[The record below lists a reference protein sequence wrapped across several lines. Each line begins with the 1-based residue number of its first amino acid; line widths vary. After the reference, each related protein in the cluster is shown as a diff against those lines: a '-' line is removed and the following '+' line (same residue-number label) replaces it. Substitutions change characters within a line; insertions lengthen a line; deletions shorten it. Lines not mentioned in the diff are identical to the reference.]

1 MKRIDVKNS
10 EQNIAYPNSKMLYDR
25 YIVDISK
32 YKPLTREKELE
43 LFKRLEKN
51 KNDVEAYNKLYQ
63 HNLLFVVSV
72 AKRYSSSVSKS
83 SLTLEDLISEGNL
96 GLSVAINHFDYK
108 TGNKLISYA
117 VWHVRQHII
126 RLIENNIK
134 TVRLPSNLV
143 KLVAKFNKE
152 LALIEQKIGD
162 KPSNKEV
169 FEALKKDGT
178 LNRTYDL
185 TKMESVINGFKFE
198 KSLSDKTSNSDY
210 NLTLED
216 VLPNNDILQD
226 EILNNK
232 ERKQQLTNMLD
243 SLPLRI
249 KKYITDY
256 YGINQLLPLSLNEI
270 GEKYG
275 TKAYTVKRDIKKY
288 LRILKNRNIKNKFEF
303 IEN

>member
-126 RLIENNIK
+126 RLIEALDKKEDHTAYYIAEIKSLRNIINNLKGKLESSTVKQNIEQVLANIK
-134 TVRLPSNLV
+134 YEHNYNTLKNTGKNWDNEMFL
-143 KLVAKFNKE
+143 LTEILKE
-152 LALIEQKIGD
+152 L
-162 KPSNKEV
+162 
-169 FEALKKDGT
+169 
-178 LNRTYDL
+178 
-185 TKMESVINGFKFE
+185 
-198 KSLSDKTSNSDY
+198 
-210 NLTLED
+210 
-216 VLPNNDILQD
+216 
-226 EILNNK
+226 
-232 ERKQQLTNMLD
+232 
-243 SLPLRI
+243 
-249 KKYITDY
+249 
-256 YGINQLLPLSLNEI
+256 
-270 GEKYG
+270 
-275 TKAYTVKRDIKKY
+275 
-288 LRILKNRNIKNKFEF
+288 
-303 IEN
+303 